1 MKEIKGYEG
10 YEITEDGR
18 VWSNK
23 TNRYLKL
30 SKDKDGYYKVTL
42 SKNGNEKQ
50 FFVHR
55 LVAEAYI
62 KNPENKKQQTTQM
75 VILIIITILIYS
87 GQRIM
92 NKMKII
98 IGKKQKQ
105 N

>member
-50 FFVHR
+50 FFCS
-55 LVAEAYI
+55 
-62 KNPENKKQQTTQM
+62 Q
-75 VILIIITILIYS
+75 
-87 GQRIM
+87 
-92 NKMKII
+92 
-98 IGKKQKQ
+98 IGC
-105 N
+105 

>member
-42 SKNGNEKQ
+42 SKM
-50 FFVHR
+50 VM
-55 LVAEAYI
+55 
-62 KNPENKKQQTTQM
+62 KNSFLFIDWLLK
-75 VILIIITILIYS
+75 LI
-87 GQRIM
+87 
-92 NKMKII
+92 
-98 IGKKQKQ
+98 
-105 N
+105 